1 MDHAAHAAEPD
12 DRAANAP
19 AVVVHD
25 AGNANSDDN
34 SAQAHAA
41 VPDHHPPS
49 PAPSASPP
57 SENMPPVPASA
68 TARPPSDSNSSTVRS
83 KSLKRFTAYLR
94 DHFLPTPSPDNKPA
108 QAPASRAHHPT
119 MSLST
124 SESSISTTPATAAD
138 AASHPP
144 LPGFAPSLTVAALTT
159 LPRAHAQ
166 QSPASPT
173 TNDPPPT
180 PTLQVC
186 APTGQP
192 DASDHA
198 DRPVSPASSA
208 TPTAP
213 RHSRLLAPF
222 SPPQP
227 GPAAWRRSLPPPVA
241 SHPESVSP
249 LIDPLPL
256 PRTDDDDDPGS
267 AARLFRSRSAHVPG
281 DRYSLPTGVPR
292 AFAPAPSSPVPGV
305 PDYFFR
311 MRPSYSNA
319 SVRKISPSVV
329 GPEHF
334 VKIRLLGKGD
344 VGKVYLVRLLSKAEM
359 LKRRKVQRVL
369 TEHEI
374 LSASNHPFLVTMYHS
389 FQTARN
395 IYFCLEYC
403 VGGEFFRALQSRP
416 GRCLRED
423 EVRFYVAEVVLA
435 LEYLHMNGYI
445 YRDLKPENILLHAS
459 GHIKLTDFDL
469 SKKAV
474 DGVYQSSSSAPPP
487 TPTLTTQHHR
497 RSLLGSWVAATPA
510 EQPDTDTFVRGY
522 RCSSFVGTE
531 EYLAPEIIEGAG
543 HTAAVDWWTVGVL
556 AYELL
561 YGRTPFKGKNRNA
574 TFTNIL
580 QQEVEFPITATTPPV
595 SNAAKGLMRR
605 LLAKN
610 ETKRLGFRHGA
621 MEIKSHAW
629 FKPIA
634 WPLLRNMTPPLVPG
648 KDKWMGVVEV
658 MPSQER
664 LDAEAAAE
672 SEARAA
678 AKAEAEAA
686 AAAEV
691 EAEAEAAETPT
702 VDAMPLNDDEDVVA
716 APLAAAADPEPE
728 ALAALAASA
737 AAVEAAIVVEEE
749 GRTAKTTEPRSSTFA
764 PPLAPTD
771 TRGFPTPAAD
781 APRRRSGSPAAR
793 KSRTSSSNGGMR
805 VSTPIAAR
813 VAKPTVVV
821 GTKSEADA
829 VPSKTKPVSSLNRAP
844 SRLASL
850 LRSVKNAA
858 RAAAAAAHVGRLAPS
873 ASNNAA
879 SAPSSPAES
888 PRTST
893 AAGEKGGEQ
902 EKMVEEA
909 RTLPRNWTVT
919 PQPTAAAAPAAATS
933 PQHQQQHQLPS
944 AAAVAAMTADRVH
957 ARAAAKSAEAGE
969 DPFAAFASLTLLHG
983 DDLLDEAV

>member
-1 MDHAAHAAEPD
+1 MADDSTRLAPSSPAVTTCCIRPRERARPKPPAMDPAAHAPAAAEPD
-12 DRAANAP
+12 DPSIDAP

-25 AGNANSDDN
+25 ASNANDDGGNHN
-34 SAQAHAA
+34 STQAHAA
-41 VPDHHPPS
+41 PDHHPPS
-49 PAPSASPP
+49 PAPSASP
-57 SENMPPVPASA
+57 SEDMPPVPASA
-68 TARPPSDSNSSTVRS
+68 NARPPSDTNSSAVRS

-94 DHFLPTPSPDNKPA
+94 DHFLPTPSPDKPA
-108 QAPASRAHHPT
+108 QAPARALHPT

-124 SESSISTTPATAAD
+124 SESSVSTAPAAATAD
-138 AASHPP
+138 ASSRPP
-144 LPGFAPSLTVAALTT
+144 LPAFAPSLTVAALTT

-180 PTLQVC
+180 PTLQVHS
-186 APTGQP
+186 PTGQP
-192 DASDHA
+192 DAGDHA

-208 TPTAP
+208 TPTVP

-249 LIDPLPL
+249 LIDPLPM
-256 PRTDDDDDPGS
+256 PGSNDDDEPGS

-281 DRYSLPTGVPR
+281 DRYSLPAGVPR
-292 AFAPAPSSPVPGV
+292 PFAPAPAPVPGV

-344 VGKVYLVRLLSKAEM
+344 VGKVYLVRRKHSKVLYAMKVLSKAEM
-359 LKRRKVQRVL
+359 LQARETAGLL
-369 TEHEI
+369 TEHET

-445 YRDLKPENILLHAS
+445 YRDLKPENILLHAT

-474 DGVYQSSSSAPPP
+474 DGVYQTSSPPP
-487 TPTLTTQHHR
+487 TPSLTTQHHR

-580 QQEVEFPITATTPPV
+580 QQEVEFPVTATTPPV

-648 KDKWMGVVEV
+648 KDKG
-658 MPSQER
+658 S
-664 LDAEAAAE
+664 DA
-672 SEARAA
+672 
-678 AKAEAEAA
+678 
-686 AAAEV
+686 
-691 EAEAEAAETPT
+691 
-702 VDAMPLNDDEDVVA
+702 
-716 APLAAAADPEPE
+716 
-728 ALAALAASA
+728 
-737 AAVEAAIVVEEE
+737 
-749 GRTAKTTEPRSSTFA
+749 
-764 PPLAPTD
+764 
-771 TRGFPTPAAD
+771 
-781 APRRRSGSPAAR
+781 RRPG
-793 KSRTSSSNGGMR
+793 
-805 VSTPIAAR
+805 
-813 VAKPTVVV
+813 
-821 GTKSEADA
+821 
-829 VPSKTKPVSSLNRAP
+829 
-844 SRLASL
+844 
-850 LRSVKNAA
+850 
-858 RAAAAAAHVGRLAPS
+858 
-873 ASNNAA
+873 
-879 SAPSSPAES
+879 
-888 PRTST
+888 
-893 AAGEKGGEQ
+893 
-902 EKMVEEA
+902 
-909 RTLPRNWTVT
+909 
-919 PQPTAAAAPAAATS
+919 
-933 PQHQQQHQLPS
+933 
-944 AAAVAAMTADRVH
+944 
-957 ARAAAKSAEAGE
+957 
-969 DPFAAFASLTLLHG
+969 
-983 DDLLDEAV
+983 

>member
-1 MDHAAHAAEPD
+1 MDHAVHDAD
-12 DRAANAP
+12 AP
-19 AVVVHD
+19 AVAVHD
-25 AGNANSDDN
+25 ASNANSSDDKGDVNHN
-34 SAQAHAA
+34 STQA
-41 VPDHHPPS
+41 HHPPS

-83 KSLKRFTAYLR
+83 KFLKRFTAYLR
-94 DHFLPTPSPDNKPA
+94 DHFLPTPSPDNNKPA
-108 QAPASRAHHPT
+108 QASATRTLRPT

-124 SESSISTTPATAAD
+124 SESSVSTAPAAAPAATD
-138 AASHPP
+138 ASAHPP
-144 LPGFAPSLTVAALTT
+144 LPAFAPSLTVAALTT
-159 LPRAHAQ
+159 LPRARAQ

-180 PTLQVC
+180 PTLQVR
-186 APTGQP
+186 APTDQP

-208 TPTAP
+208 TPTVP
-213 RHSRLLAPF
+213 RQSRLLAPF

-256 PRTDDDDDPGS
+256 PSNNDDDEPGS

-281 DRYSLPTGVPR
+281 DRYLLPAGVPR
-292 AFAPAPSSPVPGV
+292 AFAPPPSSPVPGV

-374 LSASNHPFLVTMYHS
+374 LSVSNHPFLITMYHS

-474 DGVYQSSSSAPPP
+474 DGVYHTSSPPP
-487 TPTLTTQHHR
+487 TPSLTTQHHR

-510 EQPDTDTFVRGY
+510 EQPDTDTFVSGY

-531 EYLAPEIIEGAG
+531 EPSFRIP
-543 HTAAVDWWTVGVL
+543 
-556 AYELL
+556 
-561 YGRTPFKGKNRNA
+561 RKR
-574 TFTNIL
+574 
-580 QQEVEFPITATTPPV
+580 PPP
-595 SNAAKGLMRR
+595 G
-605 LLAKN
+605 
-610 ETKRLGFRHGA
+610 
-621 MEIKSHAW
+621 
-629 FKPIA
+629 
-634 WPLLRNMTPPLVPG
+634 PP
-648 KDKWMGVVEV
+648 
-658 MPSQER
+658 
-664 LDAEAAAE
+664 
-672 SEARAA
+672 
-678 AKAEAEAA
+678 
-686 AAAEV
+686 
-691 EAEAEAAETPT
+691 
-702 VDAMPLNDDEDVVA
+702 
-716 APLAAAADPEPE
+716 
-728 ALAALAASA
+728 
-737 AAVEAAIVVEEE
+737 
-749 GRTAKTTEPRSSTFA
+749 
-764 PPLAPTD
+764 
-771 TRGFPTPAAD
+771 
-781 APRRRSGSPAAR
+781 
-793 KSRTSSSNGGMR
+793 
-805 VSTPIAAR
+805 
-813 VAKPTVVV
+813 
-821 GTKSEADA
+821 
-829 VPSKTKPVSSLNRAP
+829 
-844 SRLASL
+844 
-850 LRSVKNAA
+850 
-858 RAAAAAAHVGRLAPS
+858 
-873 ASNNAA
+873 
-879 SAPSSPAES
+879 
-888 PRTST
+888 
-893 AAGEKGGEQ
+893 KGG
-902 EKMVEEA
+902 
-909 RTLPRNWTVT
+909 
-919 PQPTAAAAPAAATS
+919 
-933 PQHQQQHQLPS
+933 
-944 AAAVAAMTADRVH
+944 
-957 ARAAAKSAEAGE
+957 
-969 DPFAAFASLTLLHG
+969 
-983 DDLLDEAV
+983 

>member
-1 MDHAAHAAEPD
+1 MDPAAHGAD
-12 DRAANAP
+12 AP

-25 AGNANSDDN
+25 TSNANSSDDKDDVNYN
-34 SAQAHAA
+34 STQA
-41 VPDHHPPS
+41 HHPPS

-68 TARPPSDSNSSTVRS
+68 AARPPSDSNSSTVRS

-108 QAPASRAHHPT
+108 QAPARALHPT

-124 SESSISTTPATAAD
+124 SESSVSTAPAGAAAD
-138 AASHPP
+138 AASPPP
-144 LPGFAPSLTVAALTT
+144 LPAFAPSLTVAALTT
-159 LPRAHAQ
+159 LPRAHA
-166 QSPASPT
+166 STAASAA

-180 PTLQVC
+180 PTLQVR
-186 APTGQP
+186 APTDQP
-192 DASDHA
+192 D

-208 TPTAP
+208 TPTVP

-249 LIDPLPL
+249 LIDPLPM
-256 PRTDDDDDPGS
+256 PNSDDNDEPGS

-281 DRYSLPTGVPR
+281 DRYSLPAGVPR
-292 AFAPAPSSPVPGV
+292 PFAPAPPPQVAGV

-474 DGVYQSSSSAPPP
+474 DGVYQTSSPPP
-487 TPTLTTQHHR
+487 TPSLTTQHHR
-497 RSLLGSWVAATPA
+497 RSLLGSWVAAAPA

-664 LDAEAAAE
+664 LDAEGAAE
-672 SEARAA
+672 REARAA
-678 AKAEAEAA
+678 AKAEADAATAA
-686 AAAEV
+686 AAA

-702 VDAMPLNDDEDVVA
+702 VDATPLHDDEDVVVV
-716 APLAAAADPEPE
+716 APPVAAAADPEPE

-749 GRTAKTTEPRSSTFA
+749 GRTATTTEPRSSTFA

-771 TRGFPTPAAD
+771 PRGFPASPDPVSAA
-781 APRRRSGSPAAR
+781 APRRSGSPSAR
-793 KSRTSSSNGGMR
+793 KSRTSSSNGGVGMR

-829 VPSKTKPVSSLNRAP
+829 VPSGKSKPASSLNRAP

-858 RAAAAAAHVGRLAPS
+858 RAAAAAAHVGRLAPA

-879 SAPSSPAES
+879 SAPSSPAGS
-888 PRTST
+888 PRTSN
-893 AAGEKGGEQ
+893 AAGEKGDP
-902 EKMVEEA
+902 EKAVEEA
-909 RTLPRNWTVT
+909 RTLPRNWMVT
-919 PQPTAAAAPAAATS
+919 PQPATTTAAPAAAGAS
-933 PQHQQQHQLPS
+933 PVHQQTLPS
-944 AAAVAAMTADRVH
+944 ASAVAAMTADRVH
-957 ARAAAKSAEAGE
+957 ARAAAKSAQAGE